1 MTISAQHPWC
11 LRIMIFGSKWHQH
24 LQLQLFP
31 EIRPGWVG
39 GGLVGELG
47 KNAPKAPR
55 FPHDF
60 WEKKIVGNFFFT
72 PSWPSKLS
80 KVVYGHFGQPKT
92 SFSQLWCLLCKLG
105 GGLKQVL
112 FLLLQFWLIFQMGW
126 NHQLVSHW
134 NVHSTFVY
142 LSLFESLYLSY
153 VSSAL
158 QVPNPRSSHGFVN
171 LQIRKHLQNY
181 LCRYHDDCTQ

>member
-112 FLLLQFWLIFQMGW
+112 FLLLPGEMIQLILINFSNGLKPPTSKSLKCPF
-126 NHQLVSHW
+126 N
-134 NVHSTFVY
+134 FC
-142 LSLFESLYLSY
+142 LSLTLRVSLLVICFISTP
-153 VSSAL
+153 SAKSKIF
-158 QVPNPRSSHGFVN
+158 PWF
-171 LQIRKHLQNY
+171 
-181 LCRYHDDCTQ
+181 C